1 MSEVHDIQFRGRRLL
16 VLAMMAVLAGA
27 LLWRAVDLQLSHQ
40 GFLQRQGA
48 ARYLRSVKIPAHRG
62 MILDRNGEP
71 LAISTPVD
79 SVWAHPRELLAST
92 PDWQVL
98 ARLLDREP
106 KRLQRL
112 VKSRQQREF
121 IYLKRHVE
129 PALAS
134 KLKKLRLPGIYL
146 QREYRRYYPATEG
159 AAHVVGFTNV
169 DDQGQEGLELAFDEW
184 LRGVDGSKQVIRDRL
199 GRAVEEVARI
209 AAPRPG
215 RDLVL
220 SIDLRIQS
228 LAYRALKTAV
238 QRHGARAGS
247 LVLLDVHSGEVLAMV
262 NQPSY
267 NPNNGAERVS
277 AHFRNRAVTD
287 VFEPGSTLKPL
298 TILSALESGLYR
310 PETVIDTAPG
320 YFMVGRY
327 TVKDH
332 RNYGP
337 LSVAEVVKKS
347 SNVGASRIALHIPA
361 EQLWQSFARMGLG
374 EVPGSA
380 FPGEAAGRFSH
391 YSSWGEIEQATL
403 AFGYGL
409 SVSTLQLARIYVAI
423 GNGGALPE
431 LSFQR
436 RDGAVSSR
444 SVATPAVARQVV
456 KILEGVVAPG
466 GTGGRAK
473 VAGYRIAGK
482 TGTVR
487 KSTAGGYADNRY
499 LAIFAGLA
507 PASRPRVAAVVTID
521 EPAGDEYYGGQ
532 VAAPVFAELMAGAL
546 RLLGVA
552 PDEQATVLASNG
564 PLPASAPAGA
574 SVH

>member
-1 MSEVHDIQFRGRRLL
+1 MSEVHEIRFRGRRFL
-16 VLAMMAVLAGA
+16 VLLTMGLLAGA

-40 GFLQRQGA
+40 GFLQREGA

-71 LAISTPVD
+71 LAISTPVE
-79 SVWAHPRELLAST
+79 SVWAHPGELLASA
-92 PDWQVL
+92 PDWLQL

-106 KRLQRL
+106 KRLRRL
-112 VKSRQQREF
+112 VESRQQREF

-134 KLKKLRLPGIYL
+134 RLKNLKLPGLYL
-146 QREYRRYYPATEG
+146 QREYRRYYPVGEG
-159 AAHVVGFTNV
+159 AAHVVGFTDV

-184 LRGVDGSKQVIRDRL
+184 LRGIDGSKQVIRDRM

-220 SIDLRIQS
+220 SMDLRIQS
-228 LAYRALKTAV
+228 LAYRALKGAV
-238 QRHGARAGS
+238 QRHRARAGS
-247 LVLLDVHSGEVLAMV
+247 LVLLDVASGEVLAMV

-277 AHFRNRAVTD
+277 SRFRNRAVTD

-298 TILSALESGLYR
+298 TILSALESGLYQ
-310 PETVIDTAPG
+310 PKTVIDTAPG
-320 YFMVGRY
+320 RFLIGRY

-347 SNVGASRIALHIPA
+347 SNVGASRIALSLPA

-380 FPGEAAGRFSH
+380 FPGEASGRFNHFST
-391 YSSWGEIEQATL
+391 WGEIEQATL

-409 SVSTLQLARIYVAI
+409 SVSTLQLARIYAAI
-423 GNGGALPE
+423 GNDGALPE

-436 RDGAVSSR
+436 RD
-444 SVATPAVARQVV
+444 SVAPSRAVVAPKLARQVV
-456 KILEGVVAPG
+456 AILEGVVGPD
-466 GTGGRAK
+466 GTGGRAQ

-487 KSTAGGYADNRY
+487 KSTAGGYSDNRY
-499 LAIFAGLA
+499 LAVFAGIA

-532 VAAPVFAELMAGAL
+532 VAAPVFSELMAGAL

-552 PDEQATVLASNG
+552 PDEQTTVLAANG
-564 PLPASAPAGA
+564 RLASAAPAGI

>member
-1 MSEVHDIQFRGRRLL
+1 MSEVHDIRFRGRQFL
-16 VLAMMAVLAGA
+16 VLAVMGLLAGA
-27 LLWRAVDLQLSHQ
+27 LLWQAVDLQLSHQ
-40 GFLQRQGA
+40 GFLQRQGT
-48 ARYLRSVKIPAHRG
+48 ARHLRSVKIPAHRG
-62 MILDRNGEP
+62 MILDRHGEP
-71 LAISTPVD
+71 LAISTPVK

-92 PDWQVL
+92 PDWRQL

-112 VKSRQQREF
+112 VESRQQREF

-129 PALAS
+129 PVLAG
-134 KLKKLRLPGIYL
+134 KLKSLKLPGIYL
-146 QREYRRYYPATEG
+146 QREYRRYYPAAEG

-184 LRGVDGSKQVIRDRL
+184 LRGVDGRKQVIRDRL

-220 SIDLRIQS
+220 SMDLRIQS

-238 QRHGARAGS
+238 QRHRARAGS
-247 LVLLDVHSGEVLAMV
+247 LVLLDVTSGEVLAMV

-277 AHFRNRAVTD
+277 ARFRNRAVTD

-298 TILSALESGLYR
+298 TILSALESGLYQ
-310 PETVIDTAPG
+310 PSSVIDTAPG
-320 YFMVGRY
+320 HFMVGRY

-337 LSVAEVVKKS
+337 LSVAEVIKKS
-347 SNVGASRIALHIPA
+347 SNVGASRIALNIPS
-361 EQLWQSFARMGLG
+361 EQLWQNFALMGLG

-391 YSSWGEIEQATL
+391 FSTWGEIEQATL

-409 SVSTLQLARIYVAI
+409 SVSTLQLARIYAAI
-423 GNGGALPE
+423 GNGGVMPE

-436 RDGAVSSR
+436 RDGVVPSR
-444 SVATPAVARQVV
+444 SVVAPEISRQVV
-456 KILEGVVAPG
+456 SILEGVVAPG
-466 GTGGRAK
+466 GTGGRAR

-487 KSTAGGYADNRY
+487 KSADGGYSDNRY

-507 PASRPRVAAVVTID
+507 PASRPRLAAVVTID

-532 VAAPVFAELMAGAL
+532 VAAPVFSKLMAGAL

-552 PDEQATVLASNG
+552 PDEQATVLAVNG
-564 PLPASAPAGA
+564 QLLSSPPAGT
-574 SVH
+574 SMH